1 MCYDTLFQNGI
12 GKDSSTDEYSE
23 TDDDLEEA
31 ENKETNNIKLQ
42 IDWNTEHPVSVSVP
56 VVTIHSLI
64 LDFGQVIF
72 LDVVAV
78 ATLKGVSKFV

>member
-12 GKDSSTDEYSE
+12 GRDSSTDSE
-23 TDDDLEEA
+23 TDDDLDDA
-31 ENKETNNIKLQ
+31 ENKETNDIKLH
-42 IDWNTEHPVSVSVP
+42 IDWNTELPVSVSVP

-64 LDFGQVIF
+64 FDFGQVIF

-78 ATLKGVSKFV
+78 DTLKGVSEFA